1 MTTVNKR
8 FVTPAGTALYPRLN
22 EPDFKFNEAGEY
34 KTGLVI
40 PAADAQEFIGIL
52 EGLYDDAQETIK
64 AEQPGK
70 KIKKADP
77 PWTIQ
82 DDGSL
87 MVRFKM
93 RAKIKT
99 RDGREMT
106 LTPIIVDAKG
116 TPCNVNVGG
125 GSRIK
130 VAFTTAP
137 YHTALVGAGLSMR
150 LQGVQVLT
158 LSQGGGMDLGF
169 GVEEGFTAQPE
180 VAQKSAPAKAPAR
193 DEEEDADF

>member
-1 MTTVNKR
+1 
-8 FVTPAGTALYPRLN
+8 
-22 EPDFKFNEAGEY
+22 
-34 KTGLVI
+34 
-40 PAADAQEFIGIL
+40 
-52 EGLYDDAQETIK
+52 
-64 AEQPGK
+64 
-70 KIKKADP
+70 
-77 PWTIQ
+77 
-82 DDGSL
+82 L

-99 RDGREMT
+99 KAGREMS
-106 LTPIIVDAKG
+106 LTPVIVDAKG
-116 TPCNVNVGG
+116 TPCDVQVGG

>member
-1 MTTVNKR
+1 MTTVNKKY
-8 FVTPAGTALYPRLN
+8 VTPAGIAEYPRLN
-22 EPDFKFNEAGEY
+22 EADYKFNEAGEY

-40 PAADAQEFIGIL
+40 PAEDAQDFIVLL
-52 EGLYDDAQETIK
+52 EGLYAAAIETIK
-64 AEQPGK
+64 LEQPGK
-70 KIKKADP
+70 KIKKADE
-77 PWTIQ
+77 PWTIR

-99 RDGREMT
+99 KDGREMN

-116 TPCNVNVGG
+116 TPCGVKVGG

-130 VAFTTAP
+130 VSFTTAP

-158 LSQGGGMDLGF
+158 LSQGGGTDLGF
-169 GVEEGFTAQPE
+169 TVEEGFTSQPE
-180 VAQKSAPAKAPAR
+180 VAVKAAPARATVR
-193 DEEEDADF
+193 DEEEEADF